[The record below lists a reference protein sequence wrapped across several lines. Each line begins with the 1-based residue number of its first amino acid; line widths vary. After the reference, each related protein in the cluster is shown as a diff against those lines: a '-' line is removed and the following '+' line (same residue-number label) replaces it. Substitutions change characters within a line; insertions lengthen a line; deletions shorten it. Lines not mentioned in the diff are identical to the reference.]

1 MNYNDLQITAK
12 KIAQNEC
19 LLNWSNI
26 VMNIVINNTIFLLIT
41 LDIG

>member
-12 KIAQNEC
+12 KLPKMNAFLIG
-19 LLNWSNI
+19 LII
-26 VMNIVINNTIFLLIT
+26 VMNIVINNTIFLLII